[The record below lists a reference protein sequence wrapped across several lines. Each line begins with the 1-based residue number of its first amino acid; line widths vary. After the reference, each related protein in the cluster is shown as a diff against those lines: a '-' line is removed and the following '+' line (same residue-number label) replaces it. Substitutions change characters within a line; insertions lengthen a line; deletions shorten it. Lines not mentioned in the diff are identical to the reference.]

1 MNEFICLLLCLEI
14 KKNLS
19 TFFVLM
25 LKYVLRKKI
34 IYTKEQLKKNIA
46 SVEITTLIII
56 KFEDNLQIVII
67 FEV

>member
-1 MNEFICLLLCLEI
+1 LFTTLSGNKKEFKRLFRFDVEICLE
-14 KKNLS
+14 KKDYLHQ
-19 TFFVLM
+19 
-25 LKYVLRKKI
+25 RAI
-34 IYTKEQLKKNIA
+34 KKNIA